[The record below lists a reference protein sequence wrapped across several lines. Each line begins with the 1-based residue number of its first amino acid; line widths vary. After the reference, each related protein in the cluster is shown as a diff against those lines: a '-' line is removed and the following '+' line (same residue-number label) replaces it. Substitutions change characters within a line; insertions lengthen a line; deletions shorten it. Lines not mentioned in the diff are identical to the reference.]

1 MSMPKGENI
10 NHPKKGSTIKVEPI
24 KNPKDIETIKK
35 LLYKNLRNYTL
46 FVLGI
51 NTNLRAS
58 DLCNI
63 TVGQVKGLNP
73 MDEIELKEKKT
84 DKIRRITLNKACT
97 DAIQRLLASRPYQDE
112 QPLFLSQR
120 GYNSLKPNSINKLV
134 KQWCKAI
141 NLKGNYGSH
150 SLRKTWGYHQRVKY
164 NVGIPEL
171 MVCFNHSTQKQ
182 TLDYLCIQPEEIKSV
197 YTNEI

>member
-1 MSMPKGENI
+1 MGMPKGKNV

-24 KNPKDIETIKK
+24 KNLKDIDTIKK
-35 LLYKNLRNYTL
+35 LLYDSPRNHAL

-58 DLCNI
+58 DLCKLTAGMVRNI
-63 TVGQVKGLNP
+63 NP

-84 DKIRRITLNKACT
+84 GKIRRISINKGCT
-97 DAIQRLLASRPYQDE
+97 DAINRLLATRPYHDE
-112 QPLFLSQR
+112 EPLFLSQR
-120 GYNSLKPNSINKLV
+120 GDIALKPNTINGLV
-134 KQWCKAI
+134 KRWCRAI

-150 SLRKTWGYHQRVKY
+150 TLRKTWGYHQRVKY

-171 MVCFNHSTQKQ
+171 MVCFNHSTQRQ

-197 YTNEI
+197 YANEI